1 MNGSEAYHKIT
12 CHFMG
17 STNEFSTAFEKFLIS
32 HILAAFVNGIFI
44 IPTVLLN
51 AVSIVTILKSSQL
64 KSKPCYFII
73 LVQSVIDL
81 AVGVL
86 GIPLFLVYL
95 IQGIT
100 GTSNC
105 FGTFLARR
113 STTLPLGVSIITLLA
128 MTMERY
134 IAILHPYAY
143 STKVTKKRILVCVG
157 SGTVVTFFVIILS
170 LAIPSAILMF
180 AVLLVAVVFLFT
192 VFAYTK
198 IYLVV
203 RKLNR
208 PPNQLSDAESQGNLT
223 RKKLF
228 LREIKQAKSCFIVVM
243 CFFILSFLPPTMLS
257 LSRNTDN
264 GELLAKH
271 AWLYMVSMFNSSVN
285 SVIFFWS
292 KTMLRKEAK
301 KRLSFICAR

>member
-1 MNGSEAYHKIT
+1 
-12 CHFMG
+12 MG

-32 HILAAFVNGIFI
+32 HILAASVNGIFI

-64 KSKPCYFII
+64 QSKPCYFII

-81 AVGVL
+81 AIGVL
-86 GIPLFLVYL
+86 GIPLNLAYL

-105 FGTFLARR
+105 FGTFLARKPTILPIAA
-113 STTLPLGVSIITLLA
+113 STITLSA

-134 IAILHPYAY
+134 IAILHPFAY
-143 STKVTKKRILVCVG
+143 STKVTKKRILVYVG
-157 SGTVVTFFVIILS
+157 SGTVLTFFVIIVS
-170 LAIPSAILMF
+170 FAIQPAIPMF
-180 AVLLVAVVFLFT
+180 GVLLVTLVFSFT

-203 RKLNR
+203 RKLNHAR
-208 PPNQLSDAESQGNLT
+208 KQPFDAEEQKNLT

-243 CFFILSFLPPTMLS
+243 CFFILSFLPPIVLLLFHKS
-257 LSRNTDN
+257 KDES
-264 GELLAKH
+264 EFLAKDT
-271 AWLYMVSMFNSSVN
+271 WLYTIIMFNSIVN
-285 SVIFFWS
+285 SVIFFWT

-301 KRLSFICAR
+301 KRLNFICAR